1 MSNGI
6 MDLHA
11 YFLHVHIHTC
21 TNITHFVR
29 IFFQADMTQEMV
41 DMEEQHTT
49 AMATARTSHKQKIAE
64 LEDTM
69 AKYQVCAHE
78 YINVIFTWLYKL

>member
-1 MSNGI
+1 
-6 MDLHA
+6 
-11 YFLHVHIHTC
+11 
-21 TNITHFVR
+21 
-29 IFFQADMTQEMV
+29 MTQEMV

-78 YINVIFTWLYKL
+78 YIDVIFMRLYKL